1 MNLKPGDKINFIDTG
16 EGIVVAPVK
25 DIFDL
30 VDPNQKEKTIEM
42 VEELIR
48 EHRQEAA
55 RRG

>member
-30 VDPNQKEKTIEM
+30 VDPNHKEKTIEM

-48 EHRQEAA
+48 EHR
-55 RRG
+55 